1 MKCKNCGANY
11 RAKEEK
17 CPYCGTANPR
27 GLRWKQEKQAAE
39 AEYARVSSEEA
50 PLLRLRAANRVL
62 NRVLIAEAALFALA
76 FLGVIAAFFLTD
88 AAHKAGNRLN
98 ETKIE
103 AEIETLYAS
112 EQFGVLYEMMDKK
125 DLFGQ
130 EHYEASQMVL
140 LYSQYER
147 FEEAR
152 LNLFRAAEEND
163 VDENEIT
170 WLIGRMNDVLNA
182 DIPAYPELTEQNR
195 AHVEEYRAD
204 VLAFAEAML
213 GMTEQERAVLQQD
226 YIPMDEEN
234 TLAAAVL
241 ERRAWK

>member
-17 CPYCGTANPR
+17 CPYCGTTNPR
-27 GLRWKQEKQAAE
+27 GLRWKQEKQEAE

-76 FLGVIAAFFLTD
+76 FLGVVAAFFLTD

-112 EQFGVLYEMMDKK
+112 EQFGVLYEMMDER

-163 VDENEIT
+163 VDEDDIT

-182 DIPAYPELTEQNR
+182 DIPAYPKLTERNR

-213 GMTEQERAVLQQD
+213 GMTKEERAVLQQD
-226 YIPMDEEN
+226 YIPLDEEK
-234 TLAAAVL
+234 TLAAAAL
-241 ERRAWK
+241 ERRAWE

>member
-27 GLRWKQEKQAAE
+27 GLRWKQEKQTAE
-39 AEYARVSSEEA
+39 AEYARVSSEEV

-76 FLGVIAAFFLTD
+76 FLGVVAAFFLTD

-112 EQFGVLYEMMDKK
+112 EQFGALYEMMDER

-147 FEEAR
+147 FEESR
-152 LNLFRAAEEND
+152 LELFRAAEKND
-163 VDENEIT
+163 VDEDDIT
-170 WLIGRMNDVLNA
+170 WLIGRMNNVLNA
-182 DIPAYPELTEQNR
+182 DIPAYPELTERNR

-213 GMTEQERAVLQQD
+213 GMTEEERAVLQQD
-226 YIPMDEEN
+226 YIPMDEEK
-234 TLAAAVL
+234 TLVDAVL
-241 ERRAWK
+241 ERRAWE